1 MEQRKQLG
9 KDSEQL
15 ACKFLERQGYR
26 LVQRNFHSK
35 WGEID
40 LIMRKGQEL
49 VFVEV
54 RSKSNRDYGQPA
66 ETVDKNKQ
74 EKIRKTAQLYLYQH
88 QEMKQCYCR
97 FDVIGV
103 VWQNGLAQIE
113 WLADAFQ

>member
-15 ACKFLERQGYR
+15 ARKFLERQGYR
-26 LVQRNFHSK
+26 LVQRNFQSK
-35 WGEID
+35 LGEID

-54 RSKSNRDYGQPA
+54 RSKSNQDYGQPA

-97 FDVIGV
+97 FDVVGV
-103 VWQNGLAQIE
+103 AWQNGLAQIE

>member
-15 ACKFLERQGYR
+15 ARKFLERQGYR
-26 LVQRNFHSK
+26 LVQSNFHSK

-49 VFVEV
+49 LFVEV
-54 RSKSNRDYGQPA
+54 RSKSNFRYGQPA
-66 ETVDKNKQ
+66 ETVNDTKQ

-88 QEMKQCYCR
+88 QEFGQCDCR
-97 FDVIGV
+97 FDVIAIA
-103 VWQNGLAQIE
+103 WQNGLAKIE